1 MTPADTQSLKD
12 AVARCGPA
20 VLSLPTAD
28 GPLRHH
34 RTRFLIPEDQ
44 EGFWIEAPPGER
56 QLIDELLLAKKPVGV
71 SLKTGF
77 NKVIFTTL
85 IHQFEAALPV
95 SETTTVDALL
105 LAWPDQLQAIQRRND
120 YRVTVQPDDGD
131 VHLRV
136 WRINEHHYLR
146 DKPPAS
152 AALAV
157 ALRDLSV
164 GGMGLIYTPDPA
176 DGPNGAPAKLPDNQR
191 LRIAL
196 SHGRGDEL
204 LLEGRI
210 LHSRAV
216 PAENYRLGV
225 QFKNLADDIEGR
237 QTLAALTQVVGQLQR
252 TEIRR
257 KRIALSKK
265 SA

>member
-12 AVARCGPA
+12 AVARCGSA

-34 RTRFLIPEDQ
+34 RTRFLVPEEQ
-44 EGFWIEAPPGER
+44 EGFWIEAPQGER
-56 QLIDELLLAKKPVGV
+56 TLIDELLAARKPVGI
-71 SLKTGF
+71 SLKTGV

-95 SETTTVDALL
+95 NETTTVDALL
-105 LAWPDQLQAIQRRND
+105 LAWPDQVQAIQRRND
-120 YRVTVQPDDGD
+120 YRVTVQPDDPD
-131 VHLRV
+131 VHLRA
-136 WRINEHHYLR
+136 WRITERHYLR

-152 AALAV
+152 AAITV

-164 GGMGLIYTPDPA
+164 GGMGLIYTPDPE
-176 DGPNGAPAKLPDNQR
+176 APEKLPDNQR
-191 LRIAL
+191 LRITL
-196 SHGRGDEL
+196 SHGRGEEL
-204 LLEGRI
+204 ILEGRL

-216 PAENYRLGV
+216 PGENYRLGV
-225 QFKNLADDIEGR
+225 QFKKLADDIEGR